1 MEEYGYNPNDDPT
14 LPAVGAASTGAA
26 AAEAPEMREEG
37 AGYRGW
43 GNSAAAR
50 NPSSSAA
57 GAIGMAVSD
66 DGHAY
71 QGSSDPLVEH
81 PGRAELEGGGVAAG
95 AAGIAGAAAYRRRS
109 RTQDGVQR
117 GTSNASSSYSTAA
130 KTDQSDDAMGSNDQH
145 GYDSNYSQYTPYNPG
160 VSGYTSY
167 DPSGGQPVVRDV
179 SARRNTRIENGL
191 GGQYPQQ
198 GSSGIAQNF

>member
-1 MEEYGYNPNDDPT
+1 
-14 LPAVGAASTGAA
+14 
-26 AAEAPEMREEG
+26 MREEG
-37 AGYRGW
+37 GGYRGW

-50 NPSSSAA
+50 QPSPSAA

-71 QGSSDPLVEH
+71 QGSGDPLVEH
-81 PGRAELEGGGVAAG
+81 PGRSELEGGAIAAG
-95 AAGIAGAAAYRRRS
+95 AAGIAGAGAAGYRKRS

-130 KTDQSDDAMGSNDQH
+130 RTDHSDDAMGSNDQH

-160 VSGYTSY
+160 VSSYTSY

-179 SARRNTRIENGL
+179 SARRNTRVENGL